1 MYQLSPKGERIREM
15 FDNIAPRYDFL
26 NRLLSLGID
35 QHWRRFAVRQIRWSE
50 GGKLLDV
57 ATGTGDVALA
67 LAAAT
72 PASVSIIGVD
82 FSAEM
87 VELAREKVR
96 KTTYADRIRLEVA
109 PCEAIPFPDATFDS
123 ATIAFGIRNVVD
135 RLVGI
140 REMGRTLKKGGKLVV
155 LEFSNPRSRLFKA
168 IYYFYFLK
176 VLPVIG
182 GFFSKFSAYQYLPE
196 SVLEFPDQ
204 ETFKGLMVQAGF
216 TNVVHFDLTFGI
228 ATVYVGEKQ

>member
-35 QHWRRFAVRQIRWSE
+35 QRWRRFAVRQIRWTP
-50 GGKLLDV
+50 GGKVLDV

-67 LAAAT
+67 IAATT
-72 PASVSIIGVD
+72 PASVSIVGVD

-87 VELAREKVR
+87 VERGREKVR
-96 KTTYADRIRLEVA
+96 KTPYAERIKLEVA
-109 PCEAIPFPDATFDS
+109 PCESIPFPDETFDS

-135 RLVGI
+135 RLVGV
-140 REMGRTLKKGGKLVV
+140 REMGRTLKKGGKIVI
-155 LEFSNPRSRLFKA
+155 LEFSNPRSRFFKA

-196 SVLEFPDQ
+196 SVLEFPSQ
-204 ETFKGLMVQAGF
+204 ETFKELMAEAGF
-216 TNVVHFDLTFGI
+216 VNVVHYELTFGI
-228 ATVYVGEKQ
+228 ATVYVGEKR